1 MPRAARSNSRYWPVA
16 TNRPGARLPTVR
28 VAFQGDLN
36 QLGQQ
41 LAAMC
46 DAAAAAMRKATRALL
61 EADLR
66 LAEQVLGADAALDAQ
81 RAECEEHAY
90 SLLALQAPVARDL
103 RIVLAATY
111 CAQKI
116 ERMGD
121 LAAHIADTAR
131 FTHPAHAVPAELAD
145 VFAELGEIA
154 AGMADRLAALVVAP
168 VAGAF
173 AELEEIDHRV
183 DRQHAAVLAQVSAAD
198 FRHGPRTAAS
208 LALVARFYERFGDQA
223 VSVAKRLDFAATGE
237 TPTA

>member
-1 MPRAARSNSRYWPVA
+1 MRD
-16 TNRPGARLPTVR
+16 
-28 VAFQGDLN
+28 AFHGDLN

-46 DAAAAAMRKATRALL
+46 DAAASAMRDATKALL

-66 LAEQVLGADAALDAQ
+66 LAEQVLGADAKLDAQ
-81 RAECEEHAY
+81 RTECEELAY
-90 SLLALQAPVARDL
+90 SLLALQSPVARDL

-131 FTHPAHAVPAELAD
+131 FTHPEHAVPADLAD
-145 VFAELGEIA
+145 VFAELGDVA
-154 AGMADRLAALVVAP
+154 AGMADRLAVLVISP
-168 VAGAF
+168 TAGSF
-173 AELEEIDHRV
+173 AELEEIDCRV
-183 DRQHAAVLAQVSAAD
+183 DRQHAAVLAKISAVD
-198 FRHGPRTAAS
+198 FEHGPQTAAS

-223 VSVAKRLDFAATGE
+223 VSVAKRLDFAATGQI
-237 TPTA
+237 PTA

>member
-1 MPRAARSNSRYWPVA
+1 MRD
-16 TNRPGARLPTVR
+16 
-28 VAFQGDLN
+28 AFHGDLK

-46 DAAAAAMRKATRALL
+46 AAAAAAMRHATQALL

-66 LAEQVLGADAALDAQ
+66 LAEQVLSADADLDAQ

-90 SLLALQAPVARDL
+90 SLLALQSPVARDL

-131 FTHPAHAVPAELAD
+131 FTHPEHAVPAELAD

-154 AGMADRLAALVVAP
+154 AGMADRLAVLVISP

-173 AELEEIDHRV
+173 AELEETDCRV
-183 DRQHAAVLAQVSAAD
+183 DRQHAAVLARISAVD
-198 FRHGPRTAAS
+198 FEHGPQTAAS

-223 VSVAKRLDFAATGE
+223 VSVAKRLDFAATGQI
-237 TPTA
+237 PTA